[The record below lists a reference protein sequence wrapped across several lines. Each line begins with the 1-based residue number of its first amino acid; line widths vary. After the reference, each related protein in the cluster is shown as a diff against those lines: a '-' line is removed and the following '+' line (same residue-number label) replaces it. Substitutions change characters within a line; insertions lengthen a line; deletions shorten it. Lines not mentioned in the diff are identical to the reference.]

1 MARVD
6 SLMVLGPAST
16 HPQVAIGHKD
26 SGREAGSV
34 IAPPPWS
41 GFPLWTLPH
50 PTHAAAHPIAP
61 LTFTADRAA

>member
-1 MARVD
+1 MAGMA
-6 SLMVLGPAST
+6 SLMMLIPAPT
-16 HPQVAIGHKD
+16 HPQVAIGPKD